1 MAAGKPPFEDAYGS
15 IIVMVCGL
23 LRLVQE
29 FPVKRCYEE
38 FEFDNVGAARDC
50 QDPGHFRRKAQ
61 LRAGLDSVMY
71 SPRRMAP
78 DFQVPVDGR

>member
-1 MAAGKPPFEDAYGS
+1 MDYPSFLQHCSSVYSRAG
-15 IIVMVCGL
+15 V
-23 LRLVQE
+23 LV
-29 FPVKRCYEE
+29 VDVHRV
-38 FEFDNVGAARDC
+38 DAARDC

-61 LRAGLDSVMY
+61 LRTGLDSVMY